1 MNPASR
7 ACKTESSTD
16 TQMNL
21 TLESLK
27 ALQFSQQLYH
37 RMKELLVNQKDA
49 VRVLQMESWKGAK
62 MKSWKVPQKQRM
74 KALAWELL
82 LEHLM
87 IFVMDT

>member
-16 TQMNL
+16 AQMNL

-37 RMKELLVNQKDA
+37 GMKELLVNQKDA
-49 VRVLQMESWKGAK
+49 VRGLQMES
-62 MKSWKVPQKQRM
+62 
-74 KALAWELL
+74 
-82 LEHLM
+82 
-87 IFVMDT
+87 